1 MEEKKSVGLNTIAGI
16 LFAVT
21 AFHSFLNLNL
31 WNINIYSLLSAFFVR
46 SIIVSFFSVAGF
58 VLVAVSLL
66 TKRRDILCCAGFGVL
81 ALMRFVTGLF
91 FNGADFKL
99 FLEFLGYLSAAAVS
113 FVLVTDYL
121 PDFKEIVKR
130 LCFIPAAF
138 ITARTGV
145 TVLGLLFNFLFFG
158 AVAALFWGAV
168 EICAFLLACAWLA
181 YPDGIPNI
189 FVNQTAGGT
198 FKYESDATQVY
209 ETEETQQENAGGDTQ
224 SSAVVSELKE
234 YKKLLDDGIITQ
246 EEFDAKKKQLL
257 GL

>member
-1 MEEKKSVGLNTIAGI
+1 MEEKKFVGLNTIAGI

-66 TKRRDILCCAGFGVL
+66 TKRRDILCCVGFGVL
-81 ALMRFVTGLF
+81 ALMRFITGMF
-91 FNGADFKL
+91 FYRVDFKL

-138 ITARTGV
+138 ITAKTVV

-158 AVAALFWGAV
+158 AFAALFWGIV
-168 EICAFLLACAWLA
+168 EIGAILLACAWLA
-181 YPDGIPNI
+181 YPEGIPIQNFI
-189 FVNQTAGGT
+189 FGGT
-198 FKYESDATQVY
+198 FKYESDAAQVY
-209 ETEETQQENAGGDTQ
+209 ETEETQQKNAGGDTQ

-246 EEFDAKKKQLL
+246 EEFDAKKKQIL